1 MSVEILKN
9 EIKKAL
15 EEGKD
20 AEQTTDS
27 EVDTNA
33 IRQVT
38 ADKIAKAVQD
48 YVKSSLQTVV
58 GGGVAVPQDG
68 GGIVRS
74 KQDILKEINTE
85 ADKLPALNELQANTS
100 KVAFWKALKD
110 IVAFAILTLE
120 KAFNHHLNEVKTMI
134 IRTEPGT
141 DEWYKDLALNYQD
154 GDTIAVQNNRTV
166 YLQKDESKRIIKR
179 VSITENP
186 EGGFKIKVAKA
197 GSSGL
202 APLTDEART
211 RFSVYIGRVKFV
223 GVPIEVV
230 SLPADSLS
238 ITATIELD
246 SLLFKADGSRLND
259 GKTPIDTAITDYLES
274 FPFDTPFYLSK
285 LVDAVQSVEGVMD
298 MNIWRSALNG
308 VEFWRLIAE
317 VPAGYLTLDKAHSN
331 ITYVLN

>member
-1 MSVEILKN
+1 
-9 EIKKAL
+9 
-15 EEGKD
+15 
-20 AEQTTDS
+20 
-27 EVDTNA
+27 
-33 IRQVT
+33 
-38 ADKIAKAVQD
+38 
-48 YVKSSLQTVV
+48 
-58 GGGVAVPQDG
+58 
-68 GGIVRS
+68 
-74 KQDILKEINTE
+74 
-85 ADKLPALNELQANTS
+85 
-100 KVAFWKALKD
+100 
-110 IVAFAILTLE
+110 
-120 KAFNHHLNEVKTMI
+120 MI
-134 IRTEPGT
+134 IHTEPGT

-211 RFSVYIGRVKFV
+211 RFLVYIRRVKFV
-223 GVPIEVV
+223 GIPIDVI

-238 ITATIELD
+238 LNATIELD
-246 SLLFKADGSRLND
+246 SLLFKADGSRLKD

-285 LVDAVQSVEGVMD
+285 LVDAVQNVAGVKD
-298 MNIWRSALNG
+298 INITASSLNG
-308 VEFWRLIAE
+308 VAFERKIDE
-317 VPAGYLTLDKAHSN
+317 VPSGYLTLDKAHSN